1 MATTKK
7 ITKKE
12 RFNEL
17 IAMVSDRT
25 DLVEFLNHEI
35 ELLDKKAST
44 KTQTKTQKENESFKE
59 LIVNVLRNGAKPM
72 TITDIQENDSTLA
85 TLSNQKIS
93 ALLTQLKND
102 NVIVKVVDKK
112 KAYFSISE

>member
-17 IAMVSDRT
+17 IAMVGDRT

-44 KTQTKTQKENESFKE
+44 KTQTKKEK
-59 LIVNVLRNGAKPM
+59 K
-72 TITDIQENDSTLA
+72 TI
-85 TLSNQKIS
+85 
-93 ALLTQLKND
+93 
-102 NVIVKVVDKK
+102 KK
-112 KAYFSISE
+112 T

>member
-17 IAMVSDRT
+17 IAIVGDRT

-35 ELLDKKAST
+35 ELLDKKAGVKTPS
-44 KTQTKTQKENESFKE
+44 KTQIENENTKNV
-59 LIVNVLRNGAKPM
+59 IVNVLVNSNKPM
-72 TITDIQENDSTLA
+72 TITEIQENDSTLA
-85 TLSNQKIS
+85 TLSNQKVS
-93 ALLTQLKND
+93 ALLTQLVKD
-102 NVIVKVVDKK
+102 NKVVRTVDKK
-112 KAYFSISE
+112 KAYFTISE